1 MKKVFWIIGL
11 CLLIN
16 NCATPVGQQSNSD
29 DSYSFY
35 AKTEMRPILKGAKGV
50 AKDMATFYSLGLYS
64 PQYYDFYEYADT
76 KGEAKDK
83 SIAACDKML
92 LEKKWQKLATCT
104 FRNTYLTS
112 KGEKEK
118 PKQERALELASLVE
132 QAKNNC
138 KSLGFEEGTE
148 KFTDCSLKL
157 YTQSVEL
164 AAKENEKIV
173 QSQSSGTNKTT
184 IYDPARESRV
194 LINKGQ
200 RMISGACTLGIDC

>member
-1 MKKVFWIIGL
+1 MDKP
-11 CLLIN
+11 CLTVCEFEPFPVQVQRLIP
-16 NCATPVGQQSNSD
+16 ASVLTRPALSIS
-29 DSYSFY
+29 
-35 AKTEMRPILKGAKGV
+35 PILV
-50 AKDMATFYSLGLYS
+50 
-64 PQYYDFYEYADT
+64 
-76 KGEAKDK
+76 
-83 SIAACDKML
+83 
-92 LEKKWQKLATCT
+92 
-104 FRNTYLTS
+104 
-112 KGEKEK
+112 
-118 PKQERALELASLVE
+118 ELASLVE